1 MKKVIYLLFIVFSF
15 TGFAQSVTVNTS
27 LTPAQL
33 VQDVLV
39 GSCTQISNVV
49 SSKNGQNTGTNN
61 LISFG
66 SFANGQGIFPF
77 NNGVVLTT
85 GAINTIPG
93 PNSTRQSSGWT
104 VSTLSDNGWTGDNDI
119 AKLLGIAP
127 TETHN
132 ATVLEFDFVPITDQ
146 LSFD

>member
-66 SFANGQGIFPF
+66 SFANGQGI
-77 NNGVVLTT
+77 
-85 GAINTIPG
+85 
-93 PNSTRQSSGWT
+93 
-104 VSTLSDNGWTGDNDI
+104 
-119 AKLLGIAP
+119 
-127 TETHN
+127 
-132 ATVLEFDFVPITDQ
+132 
-146 LSFD
+146 